1 MQKQKLVYEAPQA
14 DALVIR
20 FEDSILIA
28 GSQKLN
34 AVFGTE
40 YLGRENDEDVD
51 ML

>member
-1 MQKQKLVYEAPQA
+1 MQKQKLNYETPAVET
-14 DALVIR
+14 LVIR